1 MTTLQTIEQFTETS
15 QDAIV
20 EVCFANSWTSTSYLI
35 QLLCKLE
42 SYFESLN
49 EQHPEDDYYTAQ
61 IAVSSALE
69 LINSTYS
76 VPVDD
81 EHFESVEKLYEDTVF
96 HFISELSDDAFADLI
111 YICGL
116 SNFVA
121 SMRTYNWNQVLETGK
136 ITDETVKALKLAKRD
151 EKAVELAINTV
162 ATVLFPSDN

>member
-15 QDAIV
+15 KDLIA

-61 IAVSSALE
+61 VAISSALE
-69 LINSTYS
+69 LINSTYN
-76 VPVDD
+76 VPIDD
-81 EHFESVEKLYEDTVF
+81 ERFEPVEKLYQDTVI
-96 HFISELSDDAFADLI
+96 HFIDKLSDDALADLI
-111 YICGL
+111 YLCGL
-116 SNFVA
+116 ANWVA

-136 ITDETVKALKLAKRD
+136 ITESTVKALKLAKRD
-151 EKAVELAINTV
+151 EKAVELAVKT
-162 ATVLFPSDN
+162 AASVLFPED

>member
-15 QDAIV
+15 KDSIA
-20 EVCFANSWTSTSYLI
+20 EVCWANTWTSTSYII

-81 EHFESVEKLYEDTVF
+81 ERFEPVEKLYGDTVI
-96 HFISELSDDAFADLI
+96 HFIDKLSDDALADLI

-116 SNFVA
+116 ANWVA
-121 SMRTYNWNQVLETGK
+121 SMRTHNWNQVLETGK
-136 ITDETVKALKLAKRD
+136 ITESTVKALKLAKRD
-151 EKAVELAINTV
+151 QKAVELAVKTC
-162 ATVLFPSDN
+162 AEVLFPEA